1 MRFNVFDKLR
11 CNPLRPLTVVIATLL
26 VATLLGCSAERE
38 VRVLRLA
45 HSLDTGHPVHKALLH
60 MAERLRSISDNAL
73 QLRIYPSG
81 QLGNERELIELLQIG
96 SLDMT
101 KVSASPLEGFVP
113 VMKVFNVPYIFR
125 DERHYWQVL
134 EGPIGQD
141 LLNAP
146 IPARLK
152 GLGYYDAGARS
163 FYTVDHPVEAP
174 EDLSG
179 LKIRVQESAT
189 AMAMVQA
196 MGGAPT
202 PIAWGELYTALQQ
215 GVVDGAENNPPSFYL
230 SGHYEVSRYF
240 ILDEH
245 TAVPD
250 LVLIGT
256 FSWERLTVVERQW
269 LTAAVQDSVA
279 FQRRLWAEETER
291 ALAAVKAAGVTVIE
305 PEKAAF
311 KTRVSALHKQYKDT
325 VVGRLIEQIQK
336 VKP

>member
-1 MRFNVFDKLR
+1 MKTIAAALVFAMLM
-11 CNPLRPLTVVIATLL
+11 
-26 VATLLGCSAERE
+26 GCVDHQES
-38 VRVLRLA
+38 RVLRLA

-60 MAERLRSISDNAL
+60 MAERLSIVSNDAL
-73 QLRIYPSG
+73 QLQIYPSG

-113 VMKVFNVPYIFR
+113 VMKIFNVPYIFR
-125 DERHYWQVL
+125 DEQHYWQVL
-134 EGPIGQD
+134 EGPIGQT
-141 LLNAP
+141 LLDAP

-163 FYTVDHPVEAP
+163 FYTVDHRVEQP

-189 AMAMVQA
+189 AMAMVQT

-230 SGHYEVSRYF
+230 SGHYEVSQYF

-250 LVLIGT
+250 LLLIGT
-256 FSWERLTVVERQW
+256 FSWERLSSVERQW
-269 LTAAVQDSVA
+269 LTTAVQDSVA
-279 FQRRLWAEETER
+279 FQRQLWNEETER
-291 ALAAVKAAGVTVIE
+291 ALAAVKSAGVTVIE
-305 PEKAAF
+305 PEKTAF
-311 KTRVSALHKQYKDT
+311 QARVATLHQQYQGT
-325 VVGRLIEQIQK
+325 PVGQLIEQIRQ
-336 VKP
+336 VQP